1 MSIGGD
7 LQQAIASGE
16 LMPLPMRLETDPQN
30 RVMLLSKEI
39 QGLVLGPYLTTA
51 HEVRAHRLWADLESF
66 VRGENVSMSLT
77 PMKAK
82 AAAFGLLNP
91 VGSATFDF
99 RSRDPSP
106 SLRMLGHFHA
116 ADCFVALTWW
126 PKRIN
131 VDWSPK
137 EPLGDDPLKWR
148 LAMHECGRH
157 WFKLLPNSV
166 PISGLKGEKYVSSKL
181 FIVRP

>member
-7 LQQAIASGE
+7 LQHALAGG
-16 LMPLPMRLETDPQN
+16 LKPLPMRLETDPQN

-39 QGLVLGPYLTTA
+39 QELVLGPYLTKA
-51 HEVRAHRLWADLESF
+51 HEVRAQKLWADLESF

-82 AAAFGLLNP
+82 SAAFGLLKP
-91 VGSATFDF
+91 VGAAIFDF

-106 SLRMLGHFHA
+106 SLRILGHFHGV
-116 ADCFVALTWW
+116 DRFVALTWW
-126 PKRIN
+126 PKRVK
-131 VDWSPK
+131 VDWSKK
-137 EPLGDDPLKWR
+137 EPLVDDPLRWR
-148 LAMHECGRH
+148 LAMHECSKN
-157 WFKLLPNSV
+157 WFELLPNSV

-181 FIVRP
+181 FIVGP